1 MNQAVNSPTG
11 VEWPQVVENTPVNV
25 ELVNTIIQD
34 CRVTTA
40 GVTLTLISTDPALFL
55 RHMHHMLAYLEAF
68 NNDQVRTFNEV
79 QVEPSYEWVKQ
90 VIRTSDEFK
99 QLNRKKRSRLSFLVF
114 RSLRDNRVLSND
126 LRLTAAQFEFINN
139 LIQTTRRQIG
149 NSRMY
154 LTEEGHHTV
163 NIEDCFRPEMAQSIK
178 QYKLFTLVPMYSLTR
193 KYVEIDYSH
202 LRSLLLKVRRET
214 QLELDDLRDESTD
227 ETRHDQAV
235 LLFSQIFD
243 FDKLRLKLH

>member
-11 VEWPQVVENTPVNV
+11 VEWPQVVENTPANV

-55 RHMHHMLAYLEAF
+55 RHMHYMLAYLGAF

-114 RSLRDNRVLSND
+114 RSLRDDLVLSND
-126 LRLTAAQFEFINN
+126 L
-139 LIQTTRRQIG
+139 
-149 NSRMY
+149 
-154 LTEEGHHTV
+154 
-163 NIEDCFRPEMAQSIK
+163 
-178 QYKLFTLVPMYSLTR
+178 
-193 KYVEIDYSH
+193 
-202 LRSLLLKVRRET
+202 
-214 QLELDDLRDESTD
+214 
-227 ETRHDQAV
+227 
-235 LLFSQIFD
+235 
-243 FDKLRLKLH
+243 